1 MKDFRKKTQTSKMP
15 GTIKEDGTELGVIRI
30 HENVIASIVRK
41 ATLSVNG
48 VIRLAGSTLVDNI
61 AEIIGSKKIGDR
73 AIGVD
78 ISGDSVSI
86 DVKVIL
92 AYGTHVPTVAANI
105 QSAVMQEIEK
115 MTGMGVTCINV
126 IIQELD
132 DENIEGDN

>member
-78 ISGDSVSI
+78 INGDCVSI

-92 AYGTHVPTVAANI
+92 AYGTHVPTIAANI

>member
-1 MKDFRKKTQTSKMP
+1 MKDFRKKTQTSKMT

-126 IIQELD
+126 IIQELV

>member
-15 GTIKEDGTELGVIRI
+15 GSIKEDGTELGVIRI

-132 DENIEGDN
+132 DENVEGDN